1 MKYENLKMI
10 NKNTYLRSH
19 TKLTDNII
27 HKKRLEIISIIK
39 GELENKSLIDILDIG
54 TTQDN
59 SKSSNLIIKNLN
71 NFQKY
76 KSISDQKIKS
86 NFFSKFLQ
94 KSITQEL
101 SLNEIEEFS
110 SDVVISNATIEHV
123 GSYLEQLK
131 MIENIIKLTKKIF
144 IIVTPNRMHPIEFH
158 SKIPFLHWL
167 PKKLHRKVLSIFG
180 LKYLSKE
187 ENLNLLKSSDLIN
200 MMKNFENVKYDIRY
214 LRFLLFKSNLI
225 LIGKKLN

>member
-1 MKYENLKMI
+1 MI

-39 GELENKSLIDILDIG
+39 DELDKKCLIDILDIG
-54 TTQDN
+54 TTKDN
-59 SKSSNLIIKNLN
+59 SQSSNLIIKNLN

-86 NFFSKFLQ
+86 NFFSKSLQ
-94 KSITQEL
+94 KSITQEF
-101 SLNEIEEFS
+101 SSNEIEEFS

-167 PKKLHRKVLSIFG
+167 PKKLHREVLSIFG
-180 LKYLSKE
+180 LKYLSRE

-200 MMKNFENVKYDIRY
+200 MMKNFENVKYNIKY

>member
-1 MKYENLKMI
+1 MI
-10 NKNTYLRSH
+10 NDDTYLRNH
-19 TKLTDNII
+19 TKFTDNII
-27 HKKRLEIISIIK
+27 YKKRLKFISIIK
-39 GELENKSLIDILDIG
+39 SEIENKGFFDILDIG

-59 SKSSNLIIKNLN
+59 YPSSNLIIKNLN

-86 NFFSKFLQ
+86 NFFSKSLQ

-101 SLNEIEEFS
+101 SSNEIEEFS

-123 GSYLEQLK
+123 GNYLEQVK
-131 MIENIIKLTKKIF
+131 MIENIIKLTKKVF
-144 IIVTPNRMHPIEFH
+144 IIITPNRMHPIEFH

-167 PKKLHRKVLSIFG
+167 PKNLHRKILSKVG
-180 LKYLSKE
+180 LEYFSKE

-200 MMKNFENVKYDIRY
+200 MMKNFETVKYHLSY
-214 LRFLLFKSNLI
+214 SRFLLFKSNLI
-225 LIGKKLN
+225 LVGKK